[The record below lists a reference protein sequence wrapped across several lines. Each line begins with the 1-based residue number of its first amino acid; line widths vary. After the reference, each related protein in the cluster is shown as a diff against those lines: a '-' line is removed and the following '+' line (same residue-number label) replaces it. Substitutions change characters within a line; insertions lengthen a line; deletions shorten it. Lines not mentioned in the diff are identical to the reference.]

1 MDKRNKGQI
10 LLVLGVLLLLLVNNF
25 SLRHKLSDLQ
35 MELQNI
41 RGSISAISFNDGGM
55 EYRIMEELK
64 KGASA
69 LASSETKLSFK
80 NGKLMLDVTLVPK
93 MLQPGSTYYVVSGYD
108 KVEAKAQNESSFVA
122 SLPFD
127 VAENNQVYAV
137 IETEEGSLQEKLPEI
152 YVEQYLSMEIR
163 SMSLEENDKKVVMNL
178 TAATEE
184 TATFLKSLK
193 EVSAVVLNENNEE
206 TDRLEMK
213 ETDVVLPDS
222 EHDYG
227 FAHKAF
233 TVSLPEKLYEMDLF
247 KVVVELKNYGVTM
260 TSDEIYQY
268 SKDGTEMNGVMG
280 AGFRIS
286 FEE

>member
-1 MDKRNKGQI
+1 MDKKNKGQI
-10 LLVLGVLLLLLVNNF
+10 LVIVGALLLLLANNF

-108 KVEAKAQNESSFVA
+108 KVEAKAQNESSFAA

-137 IETEEGSLQEKLPEI
+137 IETEEGSFQEKLPEI
-152 YVEQYLSMEIR
+152 YVEQYVAIDIS
-163 SMSLEENDKKVVMNL
+163 SMSLEETDKKIVMDL
-178 TAATEE
+178 TAVTEE
-184 TATFLKSLK
+184 SAVYLESLK
-193 EVSAVVLNENNEE
+193 EVSAVFLNGKNEE
-206 TDRLEMK
+206 IRRLEMK
-213 ETDVVLPDS
+213 ESEVSLPDP
-222 EHDYG
+222 EYDYG

-233 TVSLPEKLYEMDLF
+233 AVNLPEELFETDLF
-247 KVVVELKNYGVTM
+247 KVVVKLKNYGVTM

-286 FEE
+286 FEK

>member
-1 MDKRNKGQI
+1 MDKKNKGQI
-10 LLVLGVLLLLLVNNF
+10 LVIVGALLLLLVNNF

-35 MELQNI
+35 LELQNI

-108 KVEAKAQNESSFVA
+108 KVEARAQNGTSFVA

-137 IETEEGSLQEKLPEI
+137 IETEEGALQEKLPEI
-152 YVEQYLSMEIR
+152 YVDQYFAIDIR
-163 SMSLEENDKKVVMNL
+163 SMSLEETDKKIVMDL
-178 TAATEE
+178 TAVTEE
-184 TATFLKSLK
+184 SAVFLESLN
-193 EVSAVVLNENNEE
+193 EVSAVVLNEKNEE

-233 TVSLPEKLYEMDLF
+233 TVSLPEELYEMDLF

-260 TSDEIYQY
+260 ISDEVYQY
-268 SKDGTEMNGVMG
+268 SSDGTEMNGVMG

>member
-1 MDKRNKGQI
+1 MDKRNKGQV
-10 LLVLGVLLLLLVNNF
+10 LVVLGALLLLLVNNF

-35 MELQNI
+35 LELQNI

-80 NGKLMLDVTLVPK
+80 NGKLMQDVTLVPK

-108 KVEAKAQNESSFVA
+108 KVEARAQNGTSFAA

-152 YVEQYLSMEIR
+152 YVEQYLAIDIR
-163 SMSLEENDKKVVMNL
+163 SMSLEETDKKIVMDL
-178 TAATEE
+178 TAVTEE
-184 TATFLKSLK
+184 SAVFLKSLK
-193 EVSAVVLNENNEE
+193 EVFAVVLNGKNEE
-206 TDRLEMK
+206 IRRLEMK

-233 TVSLPEKLYEMDLF
+233 TGSLPEKLYEMDLF

-260 TSDEIYQY
+260 ISDEVYQY
-268 SKDGTEMNGVMG
+268 SNDGTEMNGVMG

>member
-1 MDKRNKGQI
+1 MDKRNKGQV
-10 LLVLGVLLLLLVNNF
+10 LVVLGALLLLLVNNF

-35 MELQNI
+35 LELQNI

-108 KVEAKAQNESSFVA
+108 KVEAKVQNETSFAA

-152 YVEQYLSMEIR
+152 YVEQYFAIDIR
-163 SMSLEENDKKVVMNL
+163 SMSLEETDKKIVMDL
-178 TAATEE
+178 TAVTEE
-184 TATFLKSLK
+184 SAVYLESLK
-193 EVSAVVLNENNEE
+193 EVSAVVLNGKNEE
-206 TDRLEMK
+206 IRRLEMK
-213 ETDVVLPDS
+213 ESEVSLPDS

-233 TVSLPEKLYEMDLF
+233 TVSLPEELYEMDLF
-247 KVVVELKNYGVTM
+247 KVIVKLKNYGVTM

>member
-1 MDKRNKGQI
+1 MDKRNKGQV
-10 LLVLGVLLLLLVNNF
+10 LVVLGALLLLLVNNF

-35 MELQNI
+35 LELQNI

-108 KVEAKAQNESSFVA
+108 KVEARAQNGTSFVA
-122 SLPFD
+122 SVPFD
-127 VAENNQVYAV
+127 VVENNQVYAV

-193 EVSAVVLNENNEE
+193 EVSAVVLNEKNEE

-233 TVSLPEKLYEMDLF
+233 TVNLPEELYEMDLF
-247 KVVVELKNYGVTM
+247 KVIVKLKNYGVTM

>member
-10 LLVLGVLLLLLVNNF
+10 LLVLGALLLLLVNNF

-108 KVEAKAQNESSFVA
+108 KVEAKAQNESSFAA

-127 VAENNQVYAV
+127 VEENNQVYAV

-152 YVEQYLSMEIR
+152 YVEQYFAIDIR
-163 SMSLEENDKKVVMNL
+163 SMSLEETDKKIVMDL
-178 TAATEE
+178 TAVTEE
-184 TATFLKSLK
+184 SAVYLESLK
-193 EVSAVVLNENNEE
+193 EVSTVVLNGKNEE
-206 TDRLEMK
+206 IRRLEMK
-213 ETDVVLPDS
+213 ESEVSLPDP

-233 TVSLPEKLYEMDLF
+233 AVNLPEELFETDLF
-247 KVVVELKNYGVTM
+247 KVVVKLKNYGVTM

-286 FEE
+286 FEK

>member
-1 MDKRNKGQI
+1 MDKRNKGQV
-10 LLVLGVLLLLLVNNF
+10 LVVLGALLLLLVNNF

-35 MELQNI
+35 LELQNI

-80 NGKLMLDVTLVPK
+80 NGKLMLDVTMVPK
-93 MLQPGSTYYVVSGYD
+93 MLQPGSTYYVVSGYN
-108 KVEAKAQNESSFVA
+108 KVEARAENETSFAA

-152 YVEQYLSMEIR
+152 YVDQYLDVEIR

-193 EVSAVVLNENNEE
+193 EVSAVVLNGKNEE
-206 TDRLEMK
+206 IRRLEMK
-213 ETDVVLPDS
+213 ESEVSLPDP

-233 TVSLPEKLYEMDLF
+233 TVNLPEELYEMDLF
-247 KVVVELKNYGVTM
+247 KVIVKLKNYGVTM

>member
-1 MDKRNKGQI
+1 MDKRNKGQV
-10 LLVLGVLLLLLVNNF
+10 LVVLGALLLLLVNNF
-25 SLRHKLSDLQ
+25 SLRHKLSDLEL
-35 MELQNI
+35 ELQNI
-41 RGSISAISFNDGGM
+41 RGSISAISFQDGGM

-69 LASSETKLSFK
+69 LAFSETKLSFK

-108 KVEAKAQNESSFVA
+108 KVEAKAQNETSFAA

-152 YVEQYLSMEIR
+152 YVEQYFAIDIR
-163 SMSLEENDKKVVMNL
+163 SMSLEETDKKIVMDL
-178 TAATEE
+178 TAVTEE
-184 TATFLKSLK
+184 SAVFLESLK
-193 EVSAVVLNENNEE
+193 EVSAVVLNGKNEE
-206 TDRLEMK
+206 IRRLEMK
-213 ETDVVLPDS
+213 ESEVSLPDP

-233 TVSLPEKLYEMDLF
+233 AVNLPEELFETDLF
-247 KVVVELKNYGVTM
+247 KVVVKLKNYGVNM

>member
-1 MDKRNKGQI
+1 MDNRYKGQV
-10 LLVLGVLLLLLVNNF
+10 LVVLGALLLLLVNNF

-35 MELQNI
+35 LELQNI

-108 KVEAKAQNESSFVA
+108 KVEAKAQNETSFAA

-127 VAENNQVYAV
+127 VVENNQVYAV

-184 TATFLKSLK
+184 TAVFLKSLK
-193 EVSAVVLNENNEE
+193 EVSAVVLNGKNEE
-206 TDRLEMK
+206 IRRLEMK
-213 ETDVVLPDS
+213 ESEVSLPDP

-233 TVSLPEKLYEMDLF
+233 AVNLPEELFETDLF
-247 KVVVELKNYGVTM
+247 KVVVKLKNYGVNM

>member
-1 MDKRNKGQI
+1 MDKRNKGQV
-10 LLVLGVLLLLLVNNF
+10 LVVLGALLLLLVNNF

-35 MELQNI
+35 LELQNI

-69 LASSETKLSFK
+69 LASSETRLSFK
-80 NGKLMLDVTLVPK
+80 NGKLMLDVTMVPK
-93 MLQPGSTYYVVSGYD
+93 MLQPGSTYYVVSGYN
-108 KVEAKAQNESSFVA
+108 KVEARAENETSFAA

-152 YVEQYLSMEIR
+152 YVDQYLAVEIR

-193 EVSAVVLNENNEE
+193 EVSAVVLNEKNEE
-206 TDRLEMK
+206 TERLEMK
-213 ETDVVLPDS
+213 ETDEVLPDL

-227 FAHKAF
+227 FAHKTF
-233 TVSLPEKLYEMDLF
+233 TVNLPEELYEMDLF
-247 KVVVELKNYGVTM
+247 KVIVKLKNYGVTM

>member
-1 MDKRNKGQI
+1 MDKRNKGQV
-10 LLVLGVLLLLLVNNF
+10 LVVLGALLLLLVNNF

-35 MELQNI
+35 LELQNI

-69 LASSETKLSFK
+69 LASSETRLSFK
-80 NGKLMLDVTLVPK
+80 NGKLVLDVTLVPK

-108 KVEAKAQNESSFVA
+108 KVEAKAQNETSFAA

-193 EVSAVVLNENNEE
+193 EVSAVVLNEKNEE

-233 TVSLPEKLYEMDLF
+233 TVNLPEKLYEMDLF
-247 KVVVELKNYGVTM
+247 KVIVKLKNYGVTM

>member
-10 LLVLGVLLLLLVNNF
+10 LLVLGALLLLLVNNF
-25 SLRHKLSDLQ
+25 SLRQKLSDLQ
-35 MELQNI
+35 LELQNI

-93 MLQPGSTYYVVSGYD
+93 MLQPGSTYYVVSGND
-108 KVEAKAQNESSFVA
+108 KVEARAQNGTSFVA
-122 SLPFD
+122 SVPFD
-127 VAENNQVYAV
+127 VVENNQVYAV
-137 IETEEGSLQEKLPEI
+137 IETVEGSLQEKLPEI

-193 EVSAVVLNENNEE
+193 EVSAVVLNEKNEE

-260 TSDEIYQY
+260 ISDEVYQY
-268 SKDGTEMNGVMG
+268 SNVGTEMNGVMG

>member
-10 LLVLGVLLLLLVNNF
+10 LLVLGALLLLLVNNF

-108 KVEAKAQNESSFVA
+108 KVEAKAQNESSFAA

-127 VAENNQVYAV
+127 VEENNQVYAV

-193 EVSAVVLNENNEE
+193 EVSAVVLNEKNEE

-233 TVSLPEKLYEMDLF
+233 TVSLPEELYEMDLF
-247 KVVVELKNYGVTM
+247 KVIVKLKNYGVTM

>member
-10 LLVLGVLLLLLVNNF
+10 LLVLGALLLLLVNNF

-41 RGSISAISFNDGGM
+41 RGSISTISFNDGGM

-93 MLQPGSTYYVVSGYD
+93 MLQPGSTYYVVSGYN
-108 KVEAKAQNESSFVA
+108 KVEARAENETSFAA

-152 YVEQYLSMEIR
+152 YVDQYLDVEIR

-193 EVSAVVLNENNEE
+193 EVSAVVLNGKNEE
-206 TDRLEMK
+206 IRRLEMK
-213 ETDVVLPDS
+213 ESEVSLPDP

-233 TVSLPEKLYEMDLF
+233 TVNLPEELFETDLF
-247 KVVVELKNYGVTM
+247 KVVVKLKNYGVTM

>member
-93 MLQPGSTYYVVSGYD
+93 MLQPGSTYYVVSGND
-108 KVEAKAQNESSFVA
+108 KVEARAQNGTSFVA
-122 SLPFD
+122 SVPFD
-127 VAENNQVYAV
+127 VVENNQVYAV
-137 IETEEGSLQEKLPEI
+137 IETEEGSFQEKLPEI

-193 EVSAVVLNENNEE
+193 EVSAVVLNEKNEE
-206 TDRLEMK
+206 IDRLEMK

-233 TVSLPEKLYEMDLF
+233 TVNLPEKLYEMDLF

-260 TSDEIYQY
+260 ISDEVYQY
-268 SKDGTEMNGVMG
+268 SNDGTEMNGVMG

>member
-10 LLVLGVLLLLLVNNF
+10 LLVLGALLLLLVNNF

-108 KVEAKAQNESSFVA
+108 KVEARAQNGTSFVA
-122 SLPFD
+122 SVPFD
-127 VAENNQVYAV
+127 VVENNQVYAV
-137 IETEEGSLQEKLPEI
+137 IEAEEGSFQEKLPEI

-178 TAATEE
+178 TAVTEE

-193 EVSAVVLNENNEE
+193 EVSAVVLNEKNEE

-233 TVSLPEKLYEMDLF
+233 TVNLPEELYEMDLF
-247 KVVVELKNYGVTM
+247 KVIVKLKNYGVTM

>member
-1 MDKRNKGQI
+1 MDKRNKGQV
-10 LLVLGVLLLLLVNNF
+10 LVVLGALLLLLVNNF

-35 MELQNI
+35 LELQNI

-69 LASSETKLSFK
+69 LASSETRLSFK
-80 NGKLMLDVTLVPK
+80 NGKLMLDVTMVPK

-108 KVEAKAQNESSFVA
+108 KVEARAENETSFAA

-152 YVEQYLSMEIR
+152 YVEQYLAVEIS

-193 EVSAVVLNENNEE
+193 EVSAVVLNEKNEE
-206 TDRLEMK
+206 TERLEMK
-213 ETDVVLPDS
+213 ETDEVLPDL

-233 TVSLPEKLYEMDLF
+233 TVSLPEELYEMDLF
-247 KVVVELKNYGVTM
+247 KVIVKLKNYGVNM